1 MRLQDR
7 IDAIFNKPK
16 LIDFYNIFHQ
26 LHMLIQS
33 GATMQQSLLDIAPL
47 QEKTAL
53 KTALFNVS
61 RSLGMGL
68 PLGAA
73 FRKESV
79 FPKVV
84 SPTLDAGFKAGQV
97 SGALNQ
103 LAEMMYL
110 QDSLYS
116 KVKTALFVPKCSAV
130 IMALMTIAY
139 IKLAV
144 PEFLQLYQENNME
157 VPFLLSF
164 VTDIVNTIVDFWFIT
179 IPLCILAYKLWCA
192 FARSHVA
199 LIDGWKLRIP
209 IYKKLHYVFLQ
220 HQFASIISMMLGS
233 GLTAP
238 DALSQVQKVVENCHM
253 ADEIGRVRADM
264 LKGLTFTDALKR
276 NNGRKIFD
284 PMLIASCNA
293 GERSSNLSNSLGAN
307 CKYYERTLYNL
318 IDPVSTKLTIIVLIP
333 MGALIIAMY
342 MFTMIP
348 VFSYVSQVK

>member
-1 MRLQDR
+1 MGFKEKIEAR
-7 IDAIFNKPK
+7 FNRPK

-33 GATMQQSLLDIAPL
+33 GATMQQSLMDIAPL
-47 QEKTAL
+47 QEKASLQVAL
-53 KTALFNVS
+53 MNVS
-61 RSLGMGL
+61 RNLGMGL

-84 SPTLDAGFKAGQV
+84 APTLDAGAKAGQV
-97 SGALNQ
+97 STALNQ
-103 LAEMMYL
+103 LSEMMYL

-116 KVKTALFVPKCSAV
+116 KVKNAMFVPKCSAV
-130 IMALMTIAY
+130 IMALMTVAY
-139 IKLAV
+139 IKLAI
-144 PEFLQLYQENNME
+144 PEFLKLYAENNME

-164 VTDIVNTIVDFWFIT
+164 VTGIVNTIVDFWFIT
-179 IPLCILAYKLWCA
+179 LPVCYILYKAWGY
-192 FARSHVA
+192 FSRTHVA
-199 LIDGWKLRIP
+199 LIDGWRLRLP
-209 IYKKLHYVFLQ
+209 IYKKLHYTFLQ

-238 DALSQVQKVVENCHM
+238 DALSQVQKVVDNCHM

-276 NNGRKIFD
+276 NNARKIFD

-293 GERSSNLSNSLGAN
+293 GEKSSNLSQSLGSN
-307 CKYYERTLYNL
+307 CKYYERSLYNL

-333 MGALIIAMY
+333 MGALIVAMY

-348 VFSYVSQVK
+348 VFSYVSQVH

>member
-1 MRLQDR
+1 MGLKEK
-7 IDAIFNKPK
+7 IEAKFNQPK

-33 GATMQQSLLDIAPL
+33 GSTLQQSLLDIAPL
-47 QEKTAL
+47 QEKPAL
-53 KTALFNVS
+53 RSALFNVS
-61 RSLGMGL
+61 RNLGLGL

-79 FPKVV
+79 FPKIV
-84 SPTLDAGFKAGQV
+84 SPTIDAGFKAGQV
-97 SGALNQ
+97 SSALHQ
-103 LAEMMYL
+103 LSEMMYL

-144 PEFLQLYQENNME
+144 PEFLQLYRENNME
-157 VPFLLSF
+157 VPFLLMF
-164 VTDIVNTIVDFWFIT
+164 VTEIVNSVVDFWFIT
-179 IPLCILAYKLWCA
+179 IPFCIILYKIWCC

-199 LIDGWKLRIP
+199 LIDGLKLRLP
-209 IYKKLHYVFLQ
+209 IYKKLHYFFLQ

-238 DALSQVQKVVENCHM
+238 DALSQVQKVVDNCHM
-253 ADEIGRVRADM
+253 ADEIAHVRADM
-264 LKGLTFTDALKR
+264 LRGLTFTDALKR

-293 GERSSNLSNSLGAN
+293 GERSSNLSSSLGAN